1 MKYELRIYAN
11 DGSVAKIYTADRFD
25 VRMGT
30 INAIV
35 SILKPE
41 ELDLN
46 DTKSIG
52 LAIMSAWGQVTPM
65 LIDMFPGL
73 TSDEVENVKLS
84 NVIEIGRQLF
94 AYLTDELGLIGGGD
108 KEKN

>member
-25 VRMGT
+25 VLMGT

-46 DTKSIG
+46 DTKAIG

-94 AYLTDELGLIGGGD
+94 AYLTDELGLIGGD

>member
-1 MKYELRIYAN
+1 MNYELRIYAS
-11 DGSVAKIYTADRFD
+11 DGSVVKTYTTDKFD

-46 DTKSIG
+46 NKKAVG

-73 TSDEVENVKLS
+73 TSDEVENAKIS
-84 NVIEIGRQLF
+84 NVIEIGRQLL
-94 AYLTDELGLIGGGD
+94 AYLNEELGLIGGD
-108 KEKN
+108 EEKN

>member
-46 DTKSIG
+46 DTKATG
-52 LAIMSAWGQVTPM
+52 LAIMSAWGQVTLM

-94 AYLTDELGLIGGGD
+94 AYLTDELGLIGGD

>member
-1 MKYELRIYAN
+1 MKYELKIYGN
-11 DGSVAKIYTADRFD
+11 DGTVTKTYTADKFD

-46 DTKSIG
+46 DTKALGI
-52 LAIMSAWGQVTPM
+52 AIMAAWGQVTPM
-65 LIDMFPGL
+65 LVDMFPGL
-73 TSDEVENVKLS
+73 TSDEVDNVKLS

-94 AYLTDELGLIGGGD
+94 AYLTDELGLIGGD
-108 KEKN
+108 KLGN

>member
-1 MKYELRIYAN
+1 MNYELRIYAN
-11 DGSVAKIYTADRFD
+11 DGSVAKVYTTDKFD

-46 DTKSIG
+46 NKKAVG

-73 TSDEVENVKLS
+73 TSDEVENVKIS

-94 AYLTDELGLIGGGD
+94 AYLNEELGLIGGD

>member
-46 DTKSIG
+46 DTKATG

-94 AYLTDELGLIGGGD
+94 AYLTDELGLIGGD